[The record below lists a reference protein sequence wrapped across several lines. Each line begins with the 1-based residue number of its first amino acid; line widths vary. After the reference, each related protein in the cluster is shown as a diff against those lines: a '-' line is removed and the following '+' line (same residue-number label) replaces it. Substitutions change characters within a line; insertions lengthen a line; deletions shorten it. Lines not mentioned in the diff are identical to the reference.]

1 MVTALWSEKRREM
14 PLGRAKH
21 QPSAPDAELMEEVR
35 QAAVRGDSETIVRL
49 VGEGI
54 KLEPDEVSCFK
65 IKFR

>member
-1 MVTALWSEKRREM
+1 M

-21 QPSAPDAELMEEVR
+21 QPSAPEAELMEEVR

-54 KLEPDEVSCFK
+54 KLEPDEVRNSQILWFNTC
-65 IKFR
+65 IT